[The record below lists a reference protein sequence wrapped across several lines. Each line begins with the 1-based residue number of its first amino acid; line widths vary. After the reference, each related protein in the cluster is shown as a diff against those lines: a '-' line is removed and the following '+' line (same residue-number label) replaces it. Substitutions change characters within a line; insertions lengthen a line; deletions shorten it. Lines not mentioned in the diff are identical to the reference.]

1 MGIPQKTIGTAVCT
15 VGLIGQWGSLKEGA
29 AFLLWLFQQSGS
41 AGVFSGSQQLI
52 VSENGAIGMLVLFLV

>member
-1 MGIPQKTIGTAVCT
+1 MCT

-41 AGVFSGSQQLI
+41 AGVFSGSQQSI